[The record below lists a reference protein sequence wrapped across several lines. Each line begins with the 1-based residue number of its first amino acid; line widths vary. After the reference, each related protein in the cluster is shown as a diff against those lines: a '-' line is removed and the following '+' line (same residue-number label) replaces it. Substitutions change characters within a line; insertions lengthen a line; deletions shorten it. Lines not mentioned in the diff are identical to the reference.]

1 MSTDCRRHRLDGLE
15 PGNLLA
21 FLALLGLLRALEE
34 AAPAW
39 LPKVA
44 WSVDE
49 PPVRPVLS
57 LSAPVSVATIAAT
70 AATGVTRLAGRH
82 DFGARKDLRLSV
94 DDAAEQ
100 LRAAVRCG
108 DSYTADLWAAL
119 VSDAAVRQRNK
130 VKEVEP
136 TPLCLMFGQGHQHF
150 LERLSV
156 VPRVASFSRGSGRN
170 EEFISPTACMT
181 EALFVPWARP
191 DATPSFRW
199 DPHEDVRYALR
210 AADPTTLSTK
220 ETTQHGANRLAA
232 VGLTALTVVPERRAG
247 KARLVRDGIDGGSRG
262 RSGGIR
268 TIRALLGHPRRRLT
282 APERPRNGPASPWC
296 GHVGRSGGIRSA
308 PWHNPVRRSVPCSV
322 RSRAG
327 QSHKLVADGSR

>member
-1 MSTDCRRHRLDGLE
+1 MSTDDRRQRLDGLE

-34 AAPAW
+34 AAPEW

-57 LSAPVSVATIAAT
+57 LSVPVSEGTIAAT

-82 DFGARKDLRLSV
+82 VFGALKDLRLLE
-94 DDAAEQ
+94 DDATEQ
-100 LRAAVRCG
+100 LRAAVRSG

-119 VSDAAVRQRNK
+119 VSDAAVRERNK
-130 VKEVEP
+130 VKEAEP

-150 LERLSV
+150 LERLST
-156 VPRVASFSRGSGRN
+156 VPQMASFSRGSGRN
-170 EEFISPTACMT
+170 EEFISPTECLT

-191 DATPSFRW
+191 DAMPSFRW

-210 AADPTTLSTK
+210 ATDPTTVSTK

-232 VGLTALTVVPERRAG
+232 VGMTALTVVPERRAG
-247 KARLVRDGIDGGSRG
+247 EARLDVLGGGRDSDGAFTFTWPIWRDPISLAA
-262 RSGGIR
+262 
-268 TIRALLGHPRRRLT
+268 IRALLGHPNLNDPATRDALGVVDRQRTSRISFGRYMNFTRAESVSRSPGTKPARRR
-282 APERPRNGPASPWC
+282 
-296 GHVGRSGGIRSA
+296 
-308 PWHNPVRRSVPCSV
+308 
-322 RSRAG
+322 
-327 QSHKLVADGSR
+327 